1 MATTQSNTPM
11 KWLLG
16 RNLMCRIQGY
26 DENWQ
31 TVQGTAATL
40 ASPSTPL
47 YSTLER
53 AALRVKN
60 QTEEVS
66 PISYIQEN
74 NILLKKGASVELT
87 ELLADGQCWLAYI
100 ASKCTYA
107 SVTFTRGQ
115 KVWTVSGVIEGYEET
130 YERGKLVGT
139 MTLSLS
145 GGFLP
150 TYTDAATTP

>member
-1 MATTQSNTPM
+1 MAEQYTPM

-16 RNLMCRIQGY
+16 RNLLCNIQGY

-31 TVQGTAATL
+31 PVHGTFVTL

-53 AALRVKN
+53 AALRVRN

-74 NILLKKGASVELT
+74 HILMKKGASVELS
-87 ELLADGQCWLAYI
+87 ELLADGKCWLAHI
-100 ASKCTYA
+100 AANCTYA
-107 SVTFTRGQ
+107 AVTFTRGQ
-115 KVWTVSGVIEGYEET
+115 KMWTVRGVIESYEES

-139 MTLSLS
+139 MTLNLS

-150 TYTDAATTP
+150 TYTDAPEQQ